1 MNRQR
6 ILAIV
11 KRDMKRMVREPA
23 TLFLVLLFPIVLT
36 LAFGTAFGAIGG
48 GQPSY
53 QVGIVN
59 LDTSESGAVWMAHF
73 SDNLSATQILK
84 VHDYVDESSALADIA
99 QGKVQAV
106 LIVPV
111 GFGTA
116 CQTYIDHPNEPA
128 QWIPASVSIALDRG
142 SIFAVQAIPPMV
154 QDAIAFTLSVPQA
167 SALPIVVSDP
177 SLVQSNVGTAFDLMA
192 PGIFT
197 YAAIFLTMT
206 VAGSFTVDRE
216 KGLLKRISTTPLTA
230 GEFMTSQVLS
240 NMIIAT
246 IQVGLVFVV
255 AYAVGFHPAVDGL
268 VIVFAFALVMVFSL
282 CAVGFGLITAT
293 LAKSPGAATGISF
306 VFIMPQMF
314 LGTFVGSALSPAAQE
329 AGRVMPAWYVT
340 DGLTSLLVRG
350 APLASGTVLGDMV
363 IVIGTSIA
371 VLLIGVVLFRRC
383 GKA

>member
-11 KRDMKRMVREPA
+11 KRDMKRMGREPA
-23 TLFLVLLFPIVLT
+23 TLFLILLFPIVLT

-59 LDTSESGAVWMAHF
+59 LDASESGAVWMAHF

-246 IQVGLVFVV
+246 IQVGLVFV
-255 AYAVGFHPAVDGL
+255 DR
-268 VIVFAFALVMVFSL
+268 
-282 CAVGFGLITAT
+282 
-293 LAKSPGAATGISF
+293 KS
-306 VFIMPQMF
+306 
-314 LGTFVGSALSPAAQE
+314 
-329 AGRVMPAWYVT
+329 
-340 DGLTSLLVRG
+340 
-350 APLASGTVLGDMV
+350 
-363 IVIGTSIA
+363 
-371 VLLIGVVLFRRC
+371 VV
-383 GKA
+383 